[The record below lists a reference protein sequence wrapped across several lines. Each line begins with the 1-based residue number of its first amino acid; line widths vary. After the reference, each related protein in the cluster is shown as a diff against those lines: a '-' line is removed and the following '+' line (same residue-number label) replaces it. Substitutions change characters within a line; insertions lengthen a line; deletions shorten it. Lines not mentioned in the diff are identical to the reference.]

1 MQHTIH
7 IFGASGCGTTTLG
20 AAVAEKLALPHFD
33 VDDFYWRPTDP
44 PFVEKYQPAQRI
56 ADLDAAM
63 TKSQGWVFSG
73 SLCGW
78 GDGLIP
84 RFSAAV
90 FLAMG
95 PKQRLRRLLRR
106 ERQRHGDRILPG
118 GDMHKI
124 HTDFMTWAGR
134 YESAGMEQRSRVLH
148 QRWLHLLHCPLL
160 QLDGAL
166 PTDDLVRRV
175 ITAL

>member
-1 MQHTIH
+1 
-7 IFGASGCGTTTLG
+7 
-20 AAVAEKLALPHFD
+20 
-33 VDDFYWRPTDP
+33 
-44 PFVEKYQPAQRI
+44 
-56 ADLDAAM
+56 
-63 TKSQGWVFSG
+63 
-73 SLCGW
+73 
-78 GDGLIP
+78 
-84 RFSAAV
+84 
-90 FLAMG
+90 MG

-124 HTDFMTWAGR
+124 PTDFMTWAGR
-134 YESAGMEQRSRVLH
+134 YDSAGMEQRSRVLH